1 MERTRRLRFDLQP
14 NACVRGQQLP
24 ENGVTHAAWLYRPLK
39 ERGSVSAQ
47 RTHHAVI
54 DNGSRAQPGSSTR
67 PLRRDA
73 ERRHACGMRT
83 TRQHTNVGTVML
95 SVLPYRPR
103 PAERG
108 RGKACFPPIERMR
121 ENMRQGEQTL
131 HLIERKGEKRKELPR
146 RSFDTYSVLP
156 RNSFRPSSVSRCMLA
171 LLLVSQSTIGHSD
184 TSPLLR
190 RGTLKNLS
198 RTQPSQA
205 GF

>member
-1 MERTRRLRFDLQP
+1 MERTRRLRLDLQP

-24 ENGVTHAAWLYRPLK
+24 ENGVTHAACLYRPLK
-39 ERGSVSAQ
+39 KRGIVSAQ

-95 SVLPYRPR
+95 SVLPYRPPR
-103 PAERG
+103 RG
-108 RGKACFPPIERMR
+108 RGQGCFPPIGQGCFPPIETMR
-121 ENMRQGEQTL
+121 ENKREAE
-131 HLIERKGEKRKELPR
+131 ERREKTKELPR

-190 RGTLKNLS
+190 RGTLKTLS